1 MVKYRNCM
9 KTNET
14 TISKNIIH
22 KGKVINFGVDEITLP
37 NGNTTTREYVEHPG
51 GAAILKMDL
60 FT

>member
-22 KGKVINFGVDEITLP
+22 KGKVINFGVDEIISLGDMIGLGP
-37 NGNTTTREYVEHPG
+37 NGDNVITSLTG
-51 GAAILKMDL
+51 ISKG
-60 FT
+60 